1 MNTTITNA
9 TGVDSAA
16 LCRAMRDAFSDYAI
30 PLNLSLASFNFMMKQ
45 RGLDRGASRIAT
57 VDGQIAAIW
66 LVSIRGGRSYLISS
80 GTVPKFR
87 GRGLATAIA
96 KASLAS
102 LRSAGIG
109 TFQTEVLVENTTA
122 AGLYFKLGMHTH
134 RDLSCYAITG
144 PKPGT
149 PGKPQISE
157 IGWSDIAQETEALQ
171 DWLPSWQNSNDSIK
185 AVADAVRCFCV
196 KDDNRLNGYAVLV
209 PNSGSLLQIGVHPD
223 ARRQGIGTSLINHAI
238 AAAPNGQLRLVN
250 VDASDDGFAQFVQSL
265 PATQTQGQFALAMA
279 L

>member
-1 MNTTITNA
+1 MNTTITDA
-9 TGVDSAA
+9 TGVDNAA
-16 LCRAMRDAFSDYAI
+16 LCQAMADAFSDYAV

-45 RGLDRGASRIAT
+45 RGLDPGASRIAV

-80 GTVPKFR
+80 GTVPKYR

-96 KASLAS
+96 NASLAG
-102 LRSAGIG
+102 LRAAGLG

-122 AGLYFKLGMHTH
+122 AGLYFKLGMHKH

-144 PKPGT
+144 PKPGAPAT
-149 PGKPQISE
+149 HQISE
-157 IGWSDIAQETEALQ
+157 VGWSDVTQETEALL
-171 DWLPSWQNSNDSIK
+171 DWSPSWQNSNGSID
-185 AVADAVRCFCV
+185 AIADAVRCFCV

-209 PNSGSLLQIGVHPD
+209 PDSGSLLQIGVHPD

-250 VDASDDGFAQFVQSL
+250 ADASDDSFAQFMRSL
-265 PATQTQGQFALAMA
+265 PVKQTQGQFELAMA